1 MAKAVLIIDMP
12 EKCTDC
18 IVGSQ
23 GSCRFSQEIIL
34 QKLNGRPN
42 WCPLRELPEEAT
54 EMTDADDNG
63 GC

>member
-18 IVGSQ
+18 VVSSYGI
-23 GSCRFSQEIIL
+23 CRFSQEIIM
-34 QKLNGRPN
+34 QKITGRPDR
-42 WCPLRELPEEAT
+42 CPLRELPEQAA